1 MFSFELYIKSMLLMP
16 PFLLHNKKTISFSAM
31 VATIMDKS
39 QESYLGQQLQQA
51 NQALEAAAKEVNT
64 SKEQAFQY
72 YSDVETAVQD
82 VELTIH
88 TLVQN
93 RIDQVL
99 TQARKECIGLG
110 LSLRPLFINQKF
122 VIMLWIGLI
131 LVIPFLLGFLISSK
145 FLCYLI
151 AIGLY
156 VFLSKK
162 SIQIA
167 ATKKSQNTIDAIQSL
182 KQYSFSFMHFTEKES
197 GDSAYPYDVV
207 RAPWPNKDVFSSWRI
222 NNEFGPLFGADFIV
236 FHPLNMPIDSENI
249 HMVLSMPKND
259 RKAALIPIKAGAIQQ
274 SIWSIQKAFLQE
286 VASKLENY
294 VKPIQVFSEYAEIWA
309 KDHKYYN
316 TLQQRLK
323 TLSTVVEEWSDIA
336 IKEETLDRILKIV
349 DLFISDRKPT
359 PKGILLYG
367 PPGTGKTL
375 IARKLQKHANC
386 HFEAVNISDLKAG
399 YTGQTAP
406 KVKALWQRCR
416 DNAPTILFI
425 DECESTF
432 ARRGGVDTDAF
443 GNELVQTF
451 LSEWDGFNQ
460 DAGKVFVVAATNRKD
475 LIDNA
480 ILSRF
485 TTTIEIG
492 LPDGKA
498 RKRILEN
505 EFAQADM
512 QFKVNDDIVHETAG
526 MSGRDLH
533 TLIASLV
540 AESLN
545 RDLNA
550 DMLLEHIRKIRGKG
564 STNVKAMTWD
574 DIVLPNSTMSEFQ
587 NLGKELRNAEKLAE
601 LGISI
606 PKGILLYGPP
616 GTGKTQIARVLAS
629 QSGLSFIGA
638 TTSDLKANYIGQS
651 GSKVKQLFEQARS
664 QAPCILFID
673 EIDIVAGARNGSNDS
688 FIQEIVGQ
696 MLQELDG
703 IATKEGQVFLLAA
716 SNYPENI
723 DSALMSRLERKIEIG
738 LPNEFARSQIIANIL
753 RKKPTNFDVET
764 IAIQLAKQTEN
775 YSGRDLNSLITRA
788 TRHAVNRALQTGD
801 DIENTKIIE
810 QDLFNNI
817 ETVL

>member
-1 MFSFELYIKSMLLMP
+1 MNL
-16 PFLLHNKKTISFSAM
+16 
-31 VATIMDKS
+31 
-39 QESYLGQQLQQA
+39 
-51 NQALEAAAKEVNT
+51 
-64 SKEQAFQY
+64 
-72 YSDVETAVQD
+72 
-82 VELTIH
+82 
-88 TLVQN
+88 
-93 RIDQVL
+93 
-99 TQARKECIGLG
+99 
-110 LSLRPLFINQKF
+110 
-122 VIMLWIGLI
+122 
-131 LVIPFLLGFLISSK
+131 
-145 FLCYLI
+145 
-151 AIGLY
+151 
-156 VFLSKK
+156 
-162 SIQIA
+162 
-167 ATKKSQNTIDAIQSL
+167 
-182 KQYSFSFMHFTEKES
+182 
-197 GDSAYPYDVV
+197 
-207 RAPWPNKDVFSSWRI
+207 
-222 NNEFGPLFGADFIV
+222 
-236 FHPLNMPIDSENI
+236 
-249 HMVLSMPKND
+249 
-259 RKAALIPIKAGAIQQ
+259 
-274 SIWSIQKAFLQE
+274 
-286 VASKLENY
+286 
-294 VKPIQVFSEYAEIWA
+294 
-309 KDHKYYN
+309 
-316 TLQQRLK
+316 
-323 TLSTVVEEWSDIA
+323 
-336 IKEETLDRILKIV
+336 
-349 DLFISDRKPT
+349 
-359 PKGILLYG
+359 
-367 PPGTGKTL
+367 
-375 IARKLQKHANC
+375 
-386 HFEAVNISDLKAG
+386 
-399 YTGQTAP
+399 
-406 KVKALWQRCR
+406 
-416 DNAPTILFI
+416 ILFI

-432 ARRGGVDTDAF
+432 ARRGGADTDAF

-475 LIDNA
+475 IIDNA

-492 LPDGKA
+492 LPNGKA

-601 LGISI
+601 LGIST